1 MRQLFI
7 TLYLDEDVNVMVA
20 NLLNGRGFSAT
31 TARDEGLLRK
41 SDEEQLAHAV
51 SQQKTLLTHNRH
63 DFEMLAREYADAERT
78 HYGIILAVRYPPYEV
93 VRRLMRILNQVT
105 ADEIQNQV
113 RYI

>member
-1 MRQLFI
+1 VRQLFI

-31 TARDEGLLRK
+31 TARDEGLLSK
-41 SDEEQLAHAV
+41 SDEEQLAYAV

-63 DFEMLAREYADAERT
+63 DFEMLAREYADAGRM

-93 VRRLMRILNQVT
+93 IQRLMRILDRVT